1 MDSASTCFCSESD
14 FCSDCGSVLP
24 PPGIQDTVTCLCCG
38 HRTHVTE
45 FLMKCVQRSVV
56 FNKLDTIVVSNES
69 DEAGALKG
77 PQIDRR
83 CNRCGCE
90 KMVYYTRQ
98 MRSAD
103 EGQTV
108 FYTCV
113 QCRFQ
118 EKEDS

>member
-1 MDSASTCFCSESD
+1 MAAATTCFCSESD
-14 FCSDCGSVLP
+14 YCSDCGSVLP
-24 PPGIQDTVTCLCCG
+24 PPGVSETVTCLACG
-38 HRTHVTE
+38 QCTAVTE
-45 FLMKCVQRSVV
+45 FLGKCVQKSVV
-56 FNKLDTIVVSNES
+56 FNKLDARLLSDED

-77 PQIDRR
+77 PLIDRR
-83 CNRCGCE
+83 CSRCGCE
-90 KMVYYTRQ
+90 KMVYHTRQ